1 MDYRAAFCSSTD
13 VTSGAVSRALEVR
26 SYSFSRSDN
35 LDKHTICRSF
45 EISARRASSDLGATS
60 RLKRRVER
68 LESTSAAN
76 AGLTRQLC
84 LQALP
89 ASEFS
94 VEERLAAVDEVR
106 VRYAVLHYQMVH

>member
-1 MDYRAAFCSSTD
+1 M
-13 VTSGAVSRALEVR
+13 
-26 SYSFSRSDN
+26 
-35 LDKHTICRSF
+35 
-45 EISARRASSDLGATS
+45 
-60 RLKRRVER
+60 KRRVER